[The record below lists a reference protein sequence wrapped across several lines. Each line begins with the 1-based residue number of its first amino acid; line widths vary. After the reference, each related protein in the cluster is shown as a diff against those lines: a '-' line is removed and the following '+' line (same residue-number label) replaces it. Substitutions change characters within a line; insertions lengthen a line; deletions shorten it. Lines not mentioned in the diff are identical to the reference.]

1 MSESAG
7 NKTGTLVLVVGAS
20 GVGKD
25 TLIDAARRAFA
36 GRPDMAFP
44 RRVITR
50 MDQTAEQHLPMS
62 EADFLALRAA
72 GGFLLDWQ
80 AHGFRYGIPIEAEAR
95 LRQGAAVV
103 VNGSRAALDVARRR
117 WPRVR
122 VIDVVADP
130 AILRERLR
138 RRGRES
144 EAEIE
149 RRVARA
155 QEVVVAQSGD
165 VAVIDNSGQLADAVG
180 RFLALLDAW
189 ATDDGASGSAE

>member
-1 MSESAG
+1 MSGSANG
-7 NKTGTLVLVVGAS
+7 RTGTLVLVVGAS

-50 MDQTAEQHLPMS
+50 TDQTAEQHVQMS
-62 EADFLALRAA
+62 SADFAVLKAA
-72 GGFLLDWQ
+72 GGFLIDWQ
-80 AHGFRYGIPIEAEAR
+80 AHGFSYGIPIEAEAR
-95 LRQGAAVV
+95 LRDGAVVV
-103 VNGSRAALDVARRR
+103 VNGSRAALDDARVR

-122 VIDVVADP
+122 VIDVIADP

-144 EAEIE
+144 AEEIE

-155 QEVVVAQSGD
+155 QEIVVAQRGD
-165 VAVIDNSGQLADAVG
+165 VAVIDNSNALEIAVG
-180 RFLALLDAW
+180 RFLALLEAY
-189 ATDDGASGSAE
+189 ANESAG